1 MQTIFKLL
9 YFDLLELYFS
19 KQIAYFSATGSSFS
33 CNVIFL
39 QLGPKEV
46 PDKNNASR
54 LCIIS
59 LTKNSLINTKYVLVP
74 NQLC

>member
-1 MQTIFKLL
+1 MLKLL
-9 YFDLLELYFS
+9 HFDLLYLHS
-19 KQIAYFSATGSSFS
+19 SNQKAHFSAPSKFLFLIMPFS
-33 CNVIFL
+33 CNLVLRKFQTKIVH
-39 QLGPKEV
+39 QG
-46 PDKNNASR
+46 